1 MSLSKA
7 FLAATTDISKK
18 NLEISRIFETSAT
31 LPSKAN
37 KY

>member
-18 NLEISRIFETSAT
+18 SYIITIYIYIGDSILG
-31 LPSKAN
+31 
-37 KY
+37 